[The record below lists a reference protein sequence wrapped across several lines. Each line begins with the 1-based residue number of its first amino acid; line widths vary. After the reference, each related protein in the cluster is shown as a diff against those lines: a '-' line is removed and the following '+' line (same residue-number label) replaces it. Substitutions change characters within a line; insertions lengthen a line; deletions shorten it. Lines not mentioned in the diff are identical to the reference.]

1 MGVLAKGFKKSGNNI
16 YLKEHI
22 EDLKNVWYYLWNKIK
37 GKLRYSSEE
46 LNRIFGIVKFC
57 IEKHDLGK
65 VLPAFQIKTL
75 GNFNY
80 EPFDISLDVP
90 HSIFS
95 TFFVKD
101 EEMEQFKEIFG
112 KDTERII
119 LSIIAF
125 HHWRESFDKI
135 INGDSSLVEAAR
147 KLCNDKDFKEKLIGN
162 LRSEGFADID
172 INERVVKSLAKGTRF
187 LTLVIAPYLN
197 KFLPSRLEVDDKIKK
212 YWVLSAGF
220 LQRCD
225 HFASFCEETVCEET
239 GGDFCNVEI
248 DNITF
253 DEIKR
258 NVSSKI
264 GGNTWQIDKIN
275 KNKNPDLLNKNIIL
289 IAPTGY
295 GKTEFAFL
303 YSKGEKLIYTLPL
316 RSAVNQ
322 IFQRAKGIFG
332 DDKVGLLH
340 SDADVVILSHEG
352 DEEGLRTYELSRQIS
367 YPVIISTGDQFFPYA
382 LNPPT
387 YEKIYSILSYS
398 RLVIDEVQ
406 AYDPKACAIVVK
418 FIEDTIRMGGKFL
431 LTTAT
436 LPKFV
441 KERIKGIVNQNE
453 LKEINIYEE
462 EKCKFQ
468 RFYKHKLEVRL
479 IDNKKKIDNRKKF
492 DLPKKELKNIIQEA
506 KNGKRVL
513 VVLNTVESAQEVYR
527 KLKEKIR
534 DQNIKIMLIHSR
546 FTLEDRRKKELILCG
561 GVYSIQN
568 GKVKIFEKEYDLHN
582 LGQNKDKS
590 DIEIVKNGNGFL
602 VKVKFE
608 DKTFE
613 LDGEIKENE
622 NEFVIKGW
630 FSNPKPPNESEG
642 KILVATQVVE
652 ASLDLDADVLF
663 TEICPLDSLV
673 QRMGRVARRYF
684 YIKEKVYNKSYNK
697 SNNEKKS
704 SEREFKAFDEYNSS
718 EPNIFVWVFKNGLQ
732 SGKEY
737 VYHKDVILL
746 SLKVLSKLKDLGKE
760 KLKRELEG
768 LKNWASKNLGKN
780 RDIDDEKI
788 IKDIF
793 DRKKLFCVELSEY
806 CKYIMV
812 KLIYLVLPENSK
824 YLEDFEKTY
833 EILNSGF
840 VSDKKSEAFE
850 LFRRI
855 YDIQIIPKNKF
866 EEFKNELENFVS
878 NNQIGQNRLYTKFKI
893 NILSKFVVNVPFWSV
908 KEKITPENLAINK
921 LSDLRSDD
929 WKKKL
934 KYYLSGIYVVDGFEY
949 DSECGIQSK
958 KASKRT

>member
-1 MGVLAKGFKKSGNNI
+1 
-16 YLKEHI
+16 
-22 EDLKNVWYYLWNKIK
+22 
-37 GKLRYSSEE
+37 
-46 LNRIFGIVKFC
+46 
-57 IEKHDLGK
+57 
-65 VLPAFQIKTL
+65 
-75 GNFNY
+75 
-80 EPFDISLDVP
+80 
-90 HSIFS
+90 
-95 TFFVKD
+95 
-101 EEMEQFKEIFG
+101 MEQFKEIFG

-135 INGDSSLVEAAR
+135 INGDSSLVEAA
-147 KLCNDKDFKEKLIGN
+147 KSLLDDENFKKKLIEN
-162 LRSEGFADID
+162 LRNEGFADID

-187 LTLVIAPYLN
+187 LTLVIPPYLN

-212 YWVLSAGF
+212 YWILSAGF

-225 HFASFCEETVCEET
+225 HFASFCEETGEN
-239 GGDFCNVEI
+239 FCNVEI
-248 DNITF
+248 DNISF
-253 DEIKR
+253 EEIKEK
-258 NVSSKI
+258 VSSKI
-264 GGNTWQIDKIN
+264 GVNAWQIEQIDKI
-275 KNKNPDLLNKNIIL
+275 KNPDLLNKNIIL

-303 YSKGEKLIYTLPL
+303 YSNGEKLIYTLPL

-322 IFQRAKGIFG
+322 IFQRAKCIFG

-340 SDADVVILSHEG
+340 SDADVVILSHVG
-352 DEEGLRTYELSRQIS
+352 DEEGLRTYDLSHQIS

-382 LNPPT
+382 LNPPG
-387 YEKIYSILSYS
+387 YERIYSILSYS

-441 KERIKGIVNQNE
+441 KDKINEVVNQNE
-453 LKEINIYEE
+453 LEEINIYKE
-462 EKCKFQ
+462 EKGKFQ
-468 RFYKHKLEVRL
+468 KFYKHKLEVRL
-479 IDNKKKIDNRKKF
+479 INNRKRIDNGKKF
-492 DLPKKELKNIIQEA
+492 DLPEGELENIIQEA

-590 DIEIVKNGNGFL
+590 DIEIVKNENGFL

-608 DKTFE
+608 DKIFE
-613 LDGEIKENE
+613 LNGKIKENE
-622 NEFVIKGW
+622 NEFVINGW
-630 FSNPKPPNESEG
+630 FSNPKPPNEREG

-684 YIKEKVYNKSYNK
+684 YINEKVYNKS
-697 SNNEKKS
+697 NNEEKS
-704 SEREFKAFDEYNSS
+704 LEGEFKAFDEYNGSKS
-718 EPNIFVWVFKNGLQ
+718 NIFVWVFKKKRKKRNKKGDEEEEKNQVLLQ
-732 SGKEY
+732 SGEEH
-737 VYHKDVILL
+737 VYHKDIILL
-746 SLKVLSKLKDLGKE
+746 SLKILSKSEDLVNE
-760 KLKRELEG
+760 ELVRE

-793 DRKKLFCVELSEY
+793 GRKKLFCVELSEY

-866 EEFKNELENFVS
+866 EEFKNELENFVRG
-878 NNQIGQNRLYTKFKI
+878 NQINQNGLYTKFKI

-921 LSDLRSDD
+921 LSKLSVLKSSDD
-929 WKKKL
+929 WNKKL

-949 DSECGIQSK
+949 DSEYGIQSK

>member
-1 MGVLAKGFKKSGNNI
+1 
-16 YLKEHI
+16 
-22 EDLKNVWYYLWNKIK
+22 
-37 GKLRYSSEE
+37 
-46 LNRIFGIVKFC
+46 
-57 IEKHDLGK
+57 
-65 VLPAFQIKTL
+65 
-75 GNFNY
+75 
-80 EPFDISLDVP
+80 
-90 HSIFS
+90 
-95 TFFVKD
+95 
-101 EEMEQFKEIFG
+101 MEQFKEIFG

-162 LRSEGFADID
+162 LRNEGFADID

-212 YWVLSAGF
+212 YWILSAGF

-225 HFASFCEETVCEET
+225 HFASFCEETGEN
-239 GGDFCNVEI
+239 FCNVEI
-248 DNITF
+248 DNISF
-253 DEIKR
+253 EEIRGK
-258 NVSSKI
+258 VSSKI
-264 GGNTWQIDKIN
+264 GENAWQIERIN
-275 KNKNPDLLNKNIIL
+275 QNSNLLNSNLLDKNIIL

-303 YSKGEKLIYTLPL
+303 YSNGEKLIYTLPL

-340 SDADVVILSHEG
+340 SDADVVILSYEG
-352 DEEGLRTYELSRQIS
+352 DEEGLRTYELSHQIS

-406 AYDPKACAIVVK
+406 AYDPRACAIVVK

-441 KERIKGIVNQNE
+441 KDKINEVVNQNE
-453 LKEINIYEE
+453 LEEINIYKE

-468 RFYKHKLEVRL
+468 KFYKHKLEVRL
-479 IDNKKKIDNRKKF
+479 IDNRKKIDNGKKF
-492 DLPKKELKNIIQEA
+492 DLPEDELEEIIDQAEE
-506 KNGKRVL
+506 GKRVL

-737 VYHKDVILL
+737 VYDRDVILL
-746 SLKVLSKLKDLGKE
+746 SLKILSKSEDLVNE
-760 KLKRELEG
+760 ELVRE

-793 DRKKLFCVELSEY
+793 GRKKLFCVELSEY

-824 YLEDFEKTY
+824 YLEDFEKNY

-866 EEFKNELENFVS
+866 EEFKNELENFVRG
-878 NNQIGQNRLYTKFKI
+878 NQINQNGLYTKFKI

-958 KASKRT
+958 KASERT

>member
-1 MGVLAKGFKKSGNNI
+1 MRVLAKGFKKSGNDI

-22 EDLKNVWYYLWNKIK
+22 EDLKNVWCYLWNKIK
-37 GKLRYSSEE
+37 GNLRYSSEE
-46 LNRIFGIVKFC
+46 LNRIFCIVKFC

-75 GNFNY
+75 RNPNY
-80 EPFDISLDVP
+80 EPSYISLDVP

-125 HHWRESFDKI
+125 HHWRESFEKI
-135 INGDSSLVEAAR
+135 INGDSSLVETAR
-147 KLCNDKDFKEKLIGN
+147 KLCNDKDFKEKLIEN
-162 LRSEGFADID
+162 LRNEEFADID

-187 LTLVIAPYLN
+187 LTLVIPPYLN
-197 KFLPSRLEVDDKIKK
+197 KFLPLRLEVDDKIKK
-212 YWVLSAGF
+212 YWILSAGF

-225 HFASFCEETVCEET
+225 HFASFCEETGEN
-239 GGDFCNVEI
+239 FCNVEI
-248 DNITF
+248 DNISF
-253 DEIKR
+253 EEIKN

-264 GGNTWQIDKIN
+264 GENAWQINKI
-275 KNKNPDLLNKNIIL
+275 NKNPDLLNKNIIL

-303 YSKGEKLIYTLPL
+303 YSDGEKLIYTLPL

-322 IFQRAKGIFG
+322 IFQRAENIFG
-332 DDKVGLLH
+332 YDKVGLLH

-406 AYDPKACAIVVK
+406 AYDPQACAIVVK

-431 LTTAT
+431 LITAT

-441 KERIKGIVNQNE
+441 KDKVNEVVNQNE
-453 LKEINIYEE
+453 LEEINIYEE
-462 EKCKFQ
+462 EKDKFQ
-468 RFYKHKLEVRL
+468 KFYKHKLEVRL
-479 IDNKKKIDNRKKF
+479 IDNRKKIDNGKEF
-492 DLPKKELKNIIQEA
+492 DLPENELKEIIEQAEE
-506 KNGKRVL
+506 GKRIL
-513 VVLNTVESAQEVYR
+513 VVLNTVEFAQEVYR
-527 KLKEKIR
+527 KLKEKIG

-546 FTLEDRRKKELILCG
+546 FTLEDRRKKELVLCG

-568 GKVKIFEKEYDLHN
+568 GKVKIFDKEYDLHN
-582 LGQNKDKS
+582 VGQNKNNS
-590 DIEIVKNGNGFL
+590 DIEIAKNENGFL
-602 VKVKFE
+602 VKVKFGDE
-608 DKTFE
+608 TFE
-613 LDGEIKENE
+613 LNGEIRE
-622 NEFVIKGW
+622 NEFVINGW
-630 FSNPKPPNESEG
+630 FSNPKPQNENEG

-652 ASLDLDADVLF
+652 ASLDLDADILF

-684 YIKEKVYNKSYNK
+684 YINGKVYNK
-697 SNNEKKS
+697 SNNEEKS
-704 SEREFKAFDEYNSS
+704 LEREFKAFDEYNSS
-718 EPNIFVWVFKNGLQ
+718 KPNIFVWVFKNGLQ

-737 VYHKDVILL
+737 VYHKDIILL
-746 SLKVLSKLKDLGKE
+746 SLKILSKSKDLGSERLKE
-760 KLKRELEG
+760 E
-768 LKNWASKNLGKN
+768 LKNWVSEKLGKN
-780 RDIDDEKI
+780 KKDEKI
-788 IKDIF
+788 LDDIF
-793 DRKKLFCVELSEY
+793 PNQNSSRQYSYELSEY
-806 CKYIMV
+806 DKYIIV
-812 KLIYLVLPENSK
+812 DLLYSSLPENSK

-866 EEFKNELENFVS
+866 NDFVAELKKFKSYSLNEK
-878 NNQIGQNRLYTKFKI
+878 GLYTKFKI
-893 NILSKFVVNVPFWSV
+893 EVLSKFLVNMPIWNL
-908 KEKITPENLAINK
+908 KDKIKAKNLAYNRILELN
-921 LSDLRSDD
+921 LTEEWL
-929 WKKKL
+929 KKFR
-934 KYYLSGIYVVDGFEY
+934 YYLSGIYVIELNY
-949 DSECGIQSK
+949 DQEKGVYE
-958 KASKRT
+958 

>member
-1 MGVLAKGFKKSGNNI
+1 MRVLAKGFKKSGNDI

-37 GKLRYSSEE
+37 GKLHYSSEE
-46 LNRIFGIVKFC
+46 LNRIFCIVKFC

-147 KLCNDKDFKEKLIGN
+147 KLCDDKDFKKKLIEN
-162 LRSEGFADID
+162 LRNEGFADID

-187 LTLVIAPYLN
+187 LTLVIPPYLN
-197 KFLPSRLEVDDKIKK
+197 KFFPSRLEVDDKIKK

-225 HFASFCEETVCEET
+225 HFASFCEETRKN
-239 GGDFCNVEI
+239 FCNVEI
-248 DNITF
+248 DNISF
-253 DEIKR
+253 EEIR
-258 NVSSKI
+258 GNVSSKI
-264 GGNTWQIDKIN
+264 GENAWQIDKI
-275 KNKNPDLLNKNIIL
+275 KNPDLLNKNIIL

-303 YSKGEKLIYTLPL
+303 YSNGEKLIYTLPL

-340 SDADVVILSHEG
+340 SDADVVILSYEG
-352 DEEGLRTYELSRQIS
+352 DEEGLRTYELSHQIS

-406 AYDPKACAIVVK
+406 AYDPRACAIVVK

-441 KERIKGIVNQNE
+441 KDKVNEVVNQNE
-453 LKEINIYEE
+453 LEEINIYEE
-462 EKCKFQ
+462 EKDKFQ
-468 RFYKHKLEVRL
+468 KFYKHKLEVRL
-479 IDNKKKIDNRKKF
+479 IDNGKKF
-492 DLPKKELKNIIQEA
+492 DLPEGELEKIIQEA
-506 KNGKRVL
+506 KNGKKRVL
-513 VVLNTVESAQEVYR
+513 VVLNTVEIAQEVYR

-546 FTLEDRRKKELILCG
+546 FTLEDRRKKE
-561 GVYSIQN
+561 
-568 GKVKIFEKEYDLHN
+568 E
-582 LGQNKDKS
+582 
-590 DIEIVKNGNGFL
+590 EIGR
-602 VKVKFE
+602 E
-608 DKTFE
+608 
-613 LDGEIKENE
+613 
-622 NEFVIKGW
+622 

-684 YIKEKVYNKSYNK
+684 YMSGKVYNKS
-697 SNNEKKS
+697 SNGERSLEEK
-704 SEREFKAFDEYNSS
+704 FKAFDEYNSS

-737 VYHKDVILL
+737 VYHKDIILL
-746 SLKVLSKLKDLGKE
+746 SLKILSKLKDLGNE
-760 KLKRELEG
+760 ELKRELEG
-768 LKNWASKNLGKN
+768 LKNWAYKNLEKN
-780 RDIDDEKI
+780 RDIKDKEKLKKIFEKI
-788 IKDIF
+788 INDIF
-793 DRKKLFCVELSEY
+793 AGQDSFSVELSEY

-824 YLEDFEKTY
+824 YLEDFEKNY

-866 EEFKNELENFVS
+866 EEFKNELENFVRG
-878 NNQIGQNRLYTKFKI
+878 NQINQNGLYTKFKI
-893 NILSKFVVNVPFWSV
+893 NILSKFVVNVPFWET

-921 LSDLRSDD
+921 LSDLSLSDD

-949 DSECGIQSK
+949 DSEYGIQSK

>member
-1 MGVLAKGFKKSGNNI
+1 MRVLAKGFKKTGNDI

-22 EDLKNVWYYLWNKIK
+22 EDLKNVWCYLWNKIK
-37 GKLRYSSEE
+37 GKLRDSSEE
-46 LNRIFGIVKFC
+46 LNRIFCIVKFC

-65 VLPAFQIKTL
+65 VLPAFQIKAL
-75 GNFNY
+75 ANLNY
-80 EPFDISLDVP
+80 EPFEISLDVP

-101 EEMEQFKEIFG
+101 EEIEQFSEIFG
-112 KDTERII
+112 KDAEKII

-147 KLCNDKDFKEKLIGN
+147 KLCDDKDFKDKLIEN
-162 LRSEGFADID
+162 LRNEGFADID
-172 INERVVKSLAKGTRF
+172 INERVVKSLAKETRF
-187 LTLVIAPYLN
+187 LTLVIPPYLN

-212 YWVLSAGF
+212 YWILSAGF

-225 HFASFCEETVCEET
+225 HFASFCEETGEN
-239 GGDFCNVEI
+239 FCNVEI
-248 DNITF
+248 DNISF
-253 DEIKR
+253 EEIRGK
-258 NVSSKI
+258 VSSKI
-264 GGNTWQIDKIN
+264 GENAWQIEKIN
-275 KNKNPDLLNKNIIL
+275 KNSNLLDKNIIL

-322 IFQRAKGIFG
+322 IFQRAKEIFG
-332 DDKVGLLH
+332 DEKVGLLH

-352 DEEGLRTYELSRQIS
+352 DEEALRTYELSKQIS

-406 AYDPKACAIVVK
+406 AYDPRACAIVVK

-441 KERIKGIVNQNE
+441 SKRINEIVEPDE

-462 EKCKFQ
+462 EKDKFQ
-468 RFYKHKLEVRL
+468 KFYKHKLEVRL
-479 IDNKKKIDNRKKF
+479 ILIDNEKKF
-492 DLPKKELKNIIQEA
+492 DLPDSVV
-506 KNGKRVL
+506 NGVIDQANGRKRVL
-513 VVLNTVESAQEVYR
+513 VVLNTVESAQKVYK

-534 DQNIKIMLIHSR
+534 DPNIKIMLIHSR

-582 LGQNKDKS
+582 LGHNKDKS
-590 DIEIVKNGNGFL
+590 DIEIVKNENGFL

-608 DKTFE
+608 DKIFE

-622 NEFVIKGW
+622 NEFVINGW

-642 KILVATQVVE
+642 KILVSTQVVE

-684 YIKEKVYNKSYNK
+684 YMSGKVYNKSG
-697 SNNEKKS
+697 NEERS
-704 SEREFKAFDEYNSS
+704 LDREFKAFDEYNSS
-718 EPNIFVWVFKNGLQ
+718 DPNIFVWVFKNGLQ
-732 SGKEY
+732 SGKEDVYDKSGKEY
-737 VYHKDVILL
+737 VYDRDIILL
-746 SLKVLSKLKDLGKE
+746 SLKILSKSEDLGNEGLKE
-760 KLKRELEG
+760 E
-768 LKNWASKNLGKN
+768 LKNWASENLRKNKKDKN
-780 RDIDDEKI
+780 KKDKKI
-788 IKDIF
+788 LEDIF
-793 DRKKLFCVELSEY
+793 PNQNQQYSYELSEY
-806 CKYIMV
+806 DKYLMV
-812 KLIYLVLPENSK
+812 DLLYSGLPEDSK

-850 LFRRI
+850 LFGRI

-866 EEFKNELENFVS
+866 EEFKEELRNFVS
-878 NNQIGQNRLYTKFKI
+878 SNQINQNRLYTKFKKE
-893 NILSKFVVNVPFWSV
+893 ILSKFVVNVPFWSV
-908 KEKITPENLAINK
+908 EEKITPENLAINK
-921 LSDLRSDD
+921 LSHLSLSDD

-934 KYYLSGIYVVDGFEY
+934 KYYFSGIYVVDGFEY
-949 DSECGIQSK
+949 DSEVGLYQPK
-958 KASKRT
+958 

>member
-1 MGVLAKGFKKSGNNI
+1 MRVLAKGFSKSGNNI

-46 LNRIFGIVKFC
+46 LNRIFCIVKFC

-75 GNFNY
+75 GNPNY

-112 KDTERII
+112 KDNERII

-162 LRSEGFADID
+162 LRNEGFADIG

-187 LTLVIAPYLN
+187 LTLVIPPYQN

-225 HFASFCEETVCEET
+225 HFASFCEETGE
-239 GGDFCNVEI
+239 DFCKVEI
-248 DNITF
+248 DNISF
-253 DEIKR
+253 EEIRGK
-258 NVSSKI
+258 VSSKI
-264 GGNTWQIDKIN
+264 GENAWQIERISNYLDKN
-275 KNKNPDLLNKNIIL
+275 YLDKNIIL

-303 YSKGEKLIYTLPL
+303 YSNGEKLIYTLPL

-340 SDADVVILSHEG
+340 SDADVVILSYEG
-352 DEEGLRTYELSRQIS
+352 DEEGLRTYELSHQIS

-441 KERIKGIVNQNE
+441 KDKVNEVVNQNE
-453 LKEINIYEE
+453 LEEINIYEE
-462 EKCKFQ
+462 EKDKFQ
-468 RFYKHKLEVRL
+468 KFYKHKLKVSL
-479 IDNKKKIDNRKKF
+479 INNGKKF
-492 DLPKKELKNIIQEA
+492 DLPEFDLPEDELEEIINQAE
-506 KNGKRVL
+506 KGKRVL
-513 VVLNTVESAQEVYR
+513 VVLNTVEIAQEVYR
-527 KLKEKIR
+527 KLKDKIGN
-534 DQNIKIMLIHSR
+534 QNIKIMLIHSR
-546 FTLEDRRKKELILCG
+546 FTLEDRKKKE
-561 GVYSIQN
+561 
-568 GKVKIFEKEYDLHN
+568 EE
-582 LGQNKDKS
+582 
-590 DIEIVKNGNGFL
+590 IER
-602 VKVKFE
+602 E
-608 DKTFE
+608 
-613 LDGEIKENE
+613 
-622 NEFVIKGW
+622 
-630 FSNPKPPNESEG
+630 FSNPKPQNESEG
-642 KILVATQVVE
+642 KILVSTQVVE

-684 YIKEKVYNKSYNK
+684 YMSGKVYNRSGNSNEEKSLDL
-697 SNNEKKS
+697 
-704 SEREFKAFDEYNSS
+704 EFKAFDEYNSS

-732 SGKEY
+732 SGKEH

-746 SLKVLSKLKDLGKE
+746 SLKILSKSKDLGNE
-760 KLKRELEG
+760 ELVRE
-768 LKNWASKNLGKN
+768 LKNWASENLEKNKK
-780 RDIDDEKI
+780 DERI
-788 IKDIF
+788 LEDIF
-793 DRKKLFCVELSEY
+793 INQNQELSSRQYSYELSEY
-806 CKYIMV
+806 DKYIMV
-812 KLIYLVLPENSK
+812 DLLYSVFPRNSK
-824 YLEDFEKTY
+824 YFEDFEKNY

-866 EEFKNELENFVS
+866 EEFKKELENFS
-878 NNQIGQNRLYTKFKI
+878 NQIGQNGLYTKFKI

-929 WKKKL
+929 RKKKL

-949 DSECGIQSK
+949 DSEIGFYQPK
-958 KASKRT
+958 

>member
-1 MGVLAKGFKKSGNNI
+1 MRVLAKGFKKSGNNI

-46 LNRIFGIVKFC
+46 LNRIFCIVKFC

-75 GNFNY
+75 ENFNY
-80 EPFDISLDVP
+80 EPFEISLDVP

-101 EEMEQFKEIFG
+101 EEMEQFGEIFS
-112 KDTERII
+112 KDAERII

-135 INGDSSLVEAAR
+135 INGDSSLVEAAK
-147 KLCNDKDFKEKLIGN
+147 KLCDDKDFKEKLIGN
-162 LRSEGFADID
+162 LRNEGFADID
-172 INERVVKSLAKGTRF
+172 INERVVKSLAKETRF
-187 LTLVIAPYLN
+187 LTLVIPPYLN
-197 KFLPSRLEVDDKIKK
+197 KFLPSRLEVDDKIEK
-212 YWVLSAGF
+212 YWILSAGF

-225 HFASFCEETVCEET
+225 HFASFCEETGEN
-239 GGDFCNVEI
+239 FCNVEI
-248 DNITF
+248 DNIGF
-253 DEIKR
+253 CEIKR

-264 GGNTWQIDKIN
+264 GENAWQIERISNYLD
-275 KNKNPDLLNKNIIL
+275 KNIIL

-303 YSKGEKLIYTLPL
+303 YSNGEKLIYTLPL

-322 IFQRAKGIFG
+322 IFERAKDIFG

-340 SDADVVILSHEG
+340 SDADVVILSYEG
-352 DEEGLRTYELSRQIS
+352 DEEGLRTYELSHQIS

-406 AYDPKACAIVVK
+406 AYDPRACAIVVK

-441 KERIKGIVNQNE
+441 KDKVNEVVNQNE
-453 LKEINIYEE
+453 LEEINIYKE

-479 IDNKKKIDNRKKF
+479 IDNGKKF
-492 DLPKKELKNIIQEA
+492 DLPEDELKKIINQAQA
-506 KNGKRVL
+506 KEGKRVL
-513 VVLNTVESAQEVYR
+513 VVLNTVEFAQKVYR
-527 KLKEKIR
+527 KLKDKIS
-534 DQNIKIMLIHSR
+534 DQNIKIILIHSR

-568 GKVKIFEKEYDLHN
+568 GKVKIFDKEYDLHN

-613 LDGEIKENE
+613 LDGEIKESE

-630 FSNPKPPNESEG
+630 FSNPKPQNENKG

-684 YIKEKVYNKSYNK
+684 YMSGNEARSLGEK
-697 SNNEKKS
+697 
-704 SEREFKAFDEYNSS
+704 FKAFDEYNNS

-737 VYHKDVILL
+737 VYDRDIILL
-746 SLKVLSKLKDLGKE
+746 SLKILSKSKDLGNE
-760 KLKRELEG
+760 ELVRE
-768 LKNWASKNLGKN
+768 LKNWVSKNLRKN
-780 RDIDDEKI
+780 KKDKEILE
-788 IKDIF
+788 DIF
-793 DRKKLFCVELSEY
+793 PNQNQQYSYELSEY
-806 CKYIMV
+806 DKYLMV
-812 KLIYLVLPENSK
+812 DLLYSGLPEDSK

-833 EILNSGF
+833 QILNSGF

-878 NNQIGQNRLYTKFKI
+878 NNQINQNGLYTKFKI
-893 NILSKFVVNVPFWSV
+893 NILSKFVVNVPFWET
-908 KEKITPENLAINK
+908 KEKITPENLVINKLLK
-921 LSDLRSDD
+921 LSDLSLPDN

-934 KYYLSGIYVVDGFEY
+934 KYYLSGIYVADGFEY
-949 DSECGIQSK
+949 DSEYGIQSK
-958 KASKRT
+958 KTSKRT

>member
-1 MGVLAKGFKKSGNNI
+1 MRVLAKGFKKSGNDI

-37 GKLRYSSEE
+37 GKLHYSSEE
-46 LNRIFGIVKFC
+46 LNRIFCIVKFC

-135 INGDSSLVEAAR
+135 INGDSSLVEAA
-147 KLCNDKDFKEKLIGN
+147 KILLDDENFKKKLIEN
-162 LRSEGFADID
+162 LRNEGFANID

-187 LTLVIAPYLN
+187 LTLVIPPYQN

-212 YWVLSAGF
+212 YWILSAGF

-225 HFASFCEETVCEET
+225 HFASFCEETGEN
-239 GGDFCNVEI
+239 FCNVEI

-253 DEIKR
+253 NEIKEKVSFKIKEK
-258 NVSSKI
+258 VSSKI
-264 GGNTWQIDKIN
+264 GENAWQIDKI
-275 KNKNPDLLNKNIIL
+275 KNPDSLNKNIIL

-322 IFQRAKGIFG
+322 IFQRAKEIFG
-332 DDKVGLLH
+332 DEKVGLLH

-352 DEEGLRTYELSRQIS
+352 DEEALRTYELSRQIS
-367 YPVIISTGDQFFPYA
+367 FPVIISTGDQFFPYA

-406 AYDPKACAIVVK
+406 AYAPQACAIVVK

-441 KERIKGIVNQNE
+441 KDKINGIVKQDE
-453 LKEINIYEE
+453 LEEINIYEE
-462 EKCKFQ
+462 EKDKFQ
-468 RFYKHKLEVRL
+468 KFYKHKLEVKL
-479 IDNKKKIDNRKKF
+479 IENNKEF
-492 DLPKKELKNIIQEA
+492 DLSEEDLEKIINQA
-506 KNGKRVL
+506 NGGKRVL
-513 VVLNTVESAQEVYR
+513 VVLNTVESAQKVYR

-582 LGQNKDKS
+582 LGHNKDKS
-590 DIEIVKNGNGFL
+590 DIEIVKNENGFL

-608 DKTFE
+608 DKIFE
-613 LDGEIKENE
+613 LNGEIKENE
-622 NEFVIKGW
+622 ENKFVINGW
-630 FSNPKPPNESEG
+630 FSNPKPQNESEG

-684 YIKEKVYNKSYNK
+684 YINGKVYNR
-697 SNNEKKS
+697 S
-704 SEREFKAFDEYNSS
+704 SSEERSLEREFKAFDNS
-718 EPNIFVWVFKNGLQ
+718 NIFVWVFKNGLQ
-732 SGKEY
+732 SGKEN
-737 VYHKDVILL
+737 VYDRDIILL
-746 SLKVLSKLKDLGKE
+746 SLKILSKSEDLGNERLKE
-760 KLKRELEG
+760 E
-768 LKNWASKNLGKN
+768 LKNWVSENLGKN
-780 RDIDDEKI
+780 KKDKKI
-788 IKDIF
+788 LEDIF
-793 DRKKLFCVELSEY
+793 PNQNQQYSYEISEY
-806 CKYIMV
+806 DKYIMV
-812 KLIYLVLPENSK
+812 DLLYLVLLYLVLPRNSK
-824 YLEDFEKTY
+824 YFEDFEKTY

-866 EEFKNELENFVS
+866 EEFNNELKNFVRG
-878 NNQIGQNRLYTKFKI
+878 NQINQNGLYTKFKI
-893 NILSKFVVNVPFWSV
+893 NILSKFVVNVPFWKV

-921 LSDLRSDD
+921 LSDLSLSDD

-949 DSECGIQSK
+949 DSEVGLYQNK
-958 KASKRT
+958 KAK

>member
-1 MGVLAKGFKKSGNNI
+1 MGVLAKGFKKAGKDI

-22 EDLKNVWYYLWNKIK
+22 EDLKNVWCYLWNKIK

-46 LNRIFGIVKFC
+46 LNRIFCIVKFC

-162 LRSEGFADID
+162 LRNEGFANID
-172 INERVVKSLAKGTRF
+172 INKRVVKSLAKGTRF
-187 LTLVIAPYLN
+187 LTLVIPPYLN

-225 HFASFCEETVCEET
+225 HFASFCEETGEN
-239 GGDFCNVEI
+239 FCNVEI
-248 DNITF
+248 DNISLG
-253 DEIKR
+253 EIKKKIKEK
-258 NVSSKI
+258 VSSKI
-264 GGNTWQIDKIN
+264 GVNAWQIERIN
-275 KNKNPDLLNKNIIL
+275 KNSNLLNSNLLNKNIIL

-303 YSKGEKLIYTLPL
+303 YSNGEKLIYTLPL

-340 SDADVVILSHEG
+340 SDADVVILSYEG
-352 DEEGLRTYELSRQIS
+352 DEEGLRTYELSHQIS

-406 AYDPKACAIVVK
+406 AYDPRACAIVVK

-441 KERIKGIVNQNE
+441 KDKVNEVVNQNE
-453 LKEINIYEE
+453 LEEINIYEE
-462 EKCKFQ
+462 EEEKDKFQ
-468 RFYKHKLEVRL
+468 KFYKHKLEVRL
-479 IDNKKKIDNRKKF
+479 IDNRKKIDNGKKF
-492 DLPKKELKNIIQEA
+492 DLPEGELENIIQEA
-506 KNGKRVL
+506 KNGKKRVL

-534 DQNIKIMLIHSR
+534 DQNIKIILIHSR

-568 GKVKIFEKEYDLHN
+568 GKVKIFDKEYDLHN

-622 NEFVIKGW
+622 NEFVINGW
-630 FSNPKPPNESEG
+630 FSNPKPQNENEG

-652 ASLDLDADVLF
+652 ASLDLDADILF

-684 YIKEKVYNKSYNK
+684 YMSGKVYNKSGNSNEEK
-697 SNNEKKS
+697 SLYL
-704 SEREFKAFDEYNSS
+704 EFKAFDEYNSS
-718 EPNIFVWVFKNGLQ
+718 KPNIFVWVFKNGLQ
-732 SGKEY
+732 SGEEH
-737 VYHKDVILL
+737 VYHKDIILL
-746 SLKVLSKLKDLGKE
+746 SLKILSKSEDLGNE
-760 KLKRELEG
+760 EG
-768 LKNWASKNLGKN
+768 I
-780 RDIDDEKI
+780 IDN
-788 IKDIF
+788 IF
-793 DRKKLFCVELSEY
+793 AGQESFCVELSEY
-806 CKYIMV
+806 DKYIMV
-812 KLIYLVLPENSK
+812 DLLYSSLPENSK
-824 YLEDFEKTY
+824 YLEDFEKNY

-866 EEFKNELENFVS
+866 EEFKNELGNFVS

-893 NILSKFVVNVPFWSV
+893 NILSKFVVNVPFWRV

-921 LSDLRSDD
+921 LSKLSDLSLPDE

-949 DSECGIQSK
+949 DSEYGIQSK
-958 KASKRT
+958 KASKKT

>member
-1 MGVLAKGFKKSGNNI
+1 MGVLAKGFKKSGNDI

-22 EDLKNVWYYLWNKIK
+22 EDLKNVWCYLWNKIK

-46 LNRIFGIVKFC
+46 LNRIFCIVKFC

-75 GNFNY
+75 GNSNY

-135 INGDSSLVEAAR
+135 INGDSSLVEVA
-147 KLCNDKDFKEKLIGN
+147 KSLLYDENFKEKLIGN
-162 LRSEGFADID
+162 LRDEDFADID

-187 LTLVIAPYLN
+187 LTLVIPPYQN

-225 HFASFCEETVCEET
+225 HFASFCEETGEN
-239 GGDFCNVEI
+239 FCNVEI
-248 DNITF
+248 DNISF
-253 DEIKR
+253 EEIRGK
-258 NVSSKI
+258 VSSKI
-264 GGNTWQIDKIN
+264 GENAWQIDKI
-275 KNKNPDLLNKNIIL
+275 KNPDLLDKNIIL

-303 YSKGEKLIYTLPL
+303 YSNGEKLIYTLPL

-322 IFQRAKGIFG
+322 IFQRAKDIFG

-340 SDADVVILSHEG
+340 SDADVVILSYEG

-398 RLVIDEVQ
+398 RLIIDEVQ
-406 AYDPKACAIVVK
+406 AYDPQACAIVVK

-441 KERIKGIVNQNE
+441 KDKINEVVNQNE
-453 LKEINIYEE
+453 LEEINIYKE
-462 EKCKFQ
+462 EKDKFQ
-468 RFYKHKLEVRL
+468 KFYKHKLKVSL
-479 IDNKKKIDNRKKF
+479 INNGEKF
-492 DLPKKELKNIIQEA
+492 DLPDRELEEGIIKKANG
-506 KNGKRVL
+506 GKRVL
-513 VVLNTVESAQEVYR
+513 VVLNTVESAQKVYR

-534 DQNIKIMLIHSR
+534 DQNIKIMLIHSI

-568 GKVKIFEKEYDLHN
+568 GKVKIFDKKYDLYN

-630 FSNPKPPNESEG
+630 FSNPKPQNENEG

-652 ASLDLDADVLF
+652 ASLDLDADILF

-684 YIKEKVYNKSYNK
+684 YMSGKVYNKSNNDNK
-697 SNNEKKS
+697 SSNGERSLEEK
-704 SEREFKAFDEYNSS
+704 FNAFDEYNSS

-732 SGKEY
+732 SGKEH
-737 VYHKDVILL
+737 VYDRDIILL
-746 SLKVLSKLKDLGKE
+746 SLKILSKSEDLGNE
-760 KLKRELEG
+760 EG
-768 LKNWASKNLGKN
+768 I
-780 RDIDDEKI
+780 IDD
-788 IKDIF
+788 IF
-793 DRKKLFCVELSEY
+793 AGQESFCVGLSEY
-806 CKYIMV
+806 DKYIMV
-812 KLIYLVLPENSK
+812 DLLYSSLPENSK

-866 EEFKNELENFVS
+866 EEFKNELENFVRG
-878 NNQIGQNRLYTKFKI
+878 NQINQNGLYTKFKI
-893 NILSKFVVNVPFWSV
+893 NILSKFVVNVPFWET

-921 LSDLRSDD
+921 LSKLSDLSLPDD

-949 DSECGIQSK
+949 DSEYGIQSK

>member
-1 MGVLAKGFKKSGNNI
+1 MRVLAKGFKKSGNDI

-22 EDLKNVWYYLWNKIK
+22 EDLKNVWCYLWNKIK
-37 GKLRYSSEE
+37 GNLRYSSEE
-46 LNRIFGIVKFC
+46 LNRIFCIVKFC

-147 KLCNDKDFKEKLIGN
+147 KLCNDKDFKEKLIEN
-162 LRSEGFADID
+162 LRNEGFADID

-187 LTLVIAPYLN
+187 LTLVIPPYLN

-212 YWVLSAGF
+212 YWILSAGF

-225 HFASFCEETVCEET
+225 HFASFCEETGEY
-239 GGDFCNVEI
+239 FCNVEI
-248 DNITF
+248 DNISF
-253 DEIKR
+253 EEIRGK
-258 NVSSKI
+258 VSSKI
-264 GGNTWQIDKIN
+264 GVNAWQIERIN
-275 KNKNPDLLNKNIIL
+275 KNSNLLNSNLLDKNIIL

-303 YSKGEKLIYTLPL
+303 YSNGEKLIYTLPL

-322 IFQRAKGIFG
+322 IFQRAKNIFG

-340 SDADVVILSHEG
+340 SDADVVILSYEG
-352 DEEGLRTYELSRQIS
+352 DEEGLRTYELSHQIL

-382 LNPPT
+382 LNPPG

-406 AYDPKACAIVVK
+406 AYDPRACAIVVK

-441 KERIKGIVNQNE
+441 KDKINEVVNQNE
-453 LKEINIYEE
+453 LEEINIYKE
-462 EKCKFQ
+462 EKDKFQ
-468 RFYKHKLEVRL
+468 KFYKHKLEVRL
-479 IDNKKKIDNRKKF
+479 IDNRKKIDNGKKF
-492 DLPKKELKNIIQEA
+492 DLPEGELENIIQEA
-506 KNGKRVL
+506 KNGKKRVL
-513 VVLNTVESAQEVYR
+513 VVLNTVESAQKVYR

-568 GKVKIFEKEYDLHN
+568 GKVKIFDKEYDLHN

-590 DIEIVKNGNGFL
+590 DIVIVKNGNGFL

-630 FSNPKPPNESEG
+630 FSNPKPQNENEG

-652 ASLDLDADVLF
+652 ASLDLDADILF

-684 YIKEKVYNKSYNK
+684 YIKEKVYNKS
-697 SNNEKKS
+697 NNEKKS
-704 SEREFKAFDEYNSS
+704 LENELKAFDNS
-718 EPNIFVWVFKNGLQ
+718 NIFVWVFKNGLQ
-732 SGKEY
+732 SGEEH

-746 SLKVLSKLKDLGKE
+746 SLKILSKLKDLGKE
-760 KLKRELEG
+760 ELGRE
-768 LKNWASKNLGKN
+768 LKNWASENLEKNKK
-780 RDIDDEKI
+780 DERI
-788 IKDIF
+788 LEDIF
-793 DRKKLFCVELSEY
+793 TNQNQELSSRQYSYELSEY
-806 CKYIMV
+806 DKYIMV
-812 KLIYLVLPENSK
+812 DLLYSSLPENSK
-824 YLEDFEKTY
+824 YLEDFEKNY

-866 EEFKNELENFVS
+866 EEFKNELKNFVRG
-878 NNQIGQNRLYTKFKI
+878 NQINQNGLYTKFKI

-921 LSDLRSDD
+921 LSKLSDLKSSDD

-949 DSECGIQSK
+949 DSEYGIQSK

>member
-1 MGVLAKGFKKSGNNI
+1 MSILAKSKGISLREHTEH
-16 YLKEHI
+16 LKE
-22 EDLKNVWYYLWNKIK
+22 VWKSLFEKIK
-37 GKLRYSSEE
+37 QDKI
-46 LNRIFGIVKFC
+46 LNEIVNFC

-75 GNFNY
+75 VNLNY
-80 EPFDISLDVP
+80 EPYDISLNVP

-101 EEMEQFKEIFG
+101 EEMEKFKEIFG
-112 KDTERII
+112 EDTKEII

-125 HHWRESFDKI
+125 HHWRESFERI
-135 INGDSSLVEAAR
+135 INGDSSLVKVAN
-147 KLCNDKDFKEKLIGN
+147 KLLEDENFKNKLIEN
-162 LRSEGFADID
+162 LKNEGFEVN

-187 LTLVIAPYLN
+187 LRLVFPPYLN
-197 KFLPSRLEVDDKIKK
+197 KFLPLRLEVDDKIEK
-212 YWVLSAGF
+212 YWILSAGF

-225 HFASFCEETVCEET
+225 HFASFCEENGEN
-239 GGDFCNVEI
+239 FCNVEI
-248 DNITF
+248 DNISF
-253 DEIKR
+253 EEIKN

-264 GGNTWQIDKIN
+264 GENAWQIDKI
-275 KNKNPDLLNKNIIL
+275 NKNPDLLNKNIIL

-303 YSKGEKLIYTLPL
+303 YSDGEKLIYTLPL

-322 IFQRAKGIFG
+322 IFQRAENIFG

-406 AYDPKACAIVVK
+406 AYDPQACAIVVK

-431 LTTAT
+431 LITAT

-441 KERIKGIVNQNE
+441 KDKVNEVVNQNE
-453 LKEINIYEE
+453 LEEINIYEE
-462 EKCKFQ
+462 EKNKFQ
-468 RFYKHKLEVRL
+468 KFYKHRL
-479 IDNKKKIDNRKKF
+479 KVSLINNGEKF
-492 DLPKKELKNIIQEA
+492 DLPEDELKNIIQEA

-513 VVLNTVESAQEVYR
+513 VVLNTVESAQKVYS
-527 KLKEKIR
+527 KLKERITN
-534 DQNIKIMLIHSR
+534 QNIKIMLIHSR
-546 FTLEDRRKKELILCG
+546 FTLEDRRKKELVLCG

-568 GKVKIFEKEYDLHN
+568 GKVKIFDKEYDLHN
-582 LGQNKDKS
+582 VGQNKDNS
-590 DIEIVKNGNGFL
+590 DIEIVKNENSFL
-602 VKVKFE
+602 VKVKFGDE
-608 DKTFE
+608 TFE
-613 LDGEIKENE
+613 LNGEIRE
-622 NEFVIKGW
+622 NEFVINGW
-630 FSNPKPPNESEG
+630 FSNPKPQNENEG
-642 KILVATQVVE
+642 KILVSTQVVE
-652 ASLDLDADVLF
+652 ASLDLDADILF
-663 TEICPLDSLV
+663 TEICPLDLLV

-684 YIKEKVYNKSYNK
+684 YINGKVYNK
-697 SNNEKKS
+697 SNNEEKNF
-704 SEREFKAFDEYNSS
+704 EREFKAFDEYNSS
-718 EPNIFVWVFKNGLQ
+718 KPNIFVWVFKNGLQ

-746 SLKVLSKLKDLGKE
+746 SLKILSKSKDLGSERLKE
-760 KLKRELEG
+760 E
-768 LKNWASKNLGKN
+768 LKNWASEKLGKN
-780 RDIDDEKI
+780 KKDEKI
-788 IKDIF
+788 LEDIF
-793 DRKKLFCVELSEY
+793 TNQNQGLFSRQYSYELSEY
-806 CKYIMV
+806 DKYIIV
-812 KLIYLVLPENSK
+812 DLLYSSLPENSK

-866 EEFKNELENFVS
+866 NDFVAELEKFKSKYSLNEK
-878 NNQIGQNRLYTKFKI
+878 GLYTKFKI
-893 NILSKFVVNVPFWSV
+893 EVLSKFLVNMPIWNL
-908 KEKITPENLAINK
+908 KDKINAENLAYNRILELN
-921 LSDLRSDD
+921 LTDEWL
-929 WKKKL
+929 KKFR
-934 KYYLSGIYVVDGFEY
+934 YYLSGIYVIELNY
-949 DSECGIQSK
+949 DQEKGVYKEK
-958 KASKRT
+958 KESIAHNRS

>member
-1 MGVLAKGFKKSGNNI
+1 MRVLAKGFKKSGNNI

-46 LNRIFGIVKFC
+46 LNRIFCIVKFC

-80 EPFDISLDVP
+80 EPFEISIDVP

-101 EEMEQFKEIFG
+101 EEMEEFKEIFG
-112 KDTERII
+112 KDNERII

-147 KLCNDKDFKEKLIGN
+147 KLCNGKDFKEKLIGN
-162 LRSEGFADID
+162 LRNEDFADID
-172 INERVVKSLAKGTRF
+172 INERVVKSLAKGTGF
-187 LTLVIAPYLN
+187 LKLVIPPYLN

-225 HFASFCEETVCEET
+225 HFASFCEETGEN
-239 GGDFCNVEI
+239 FCNVEI
-248 DNITF
+248 DNISF
-253 DEIKR
+253 EEIR
-258 NVSSKI
+258 GRVSSKI
-264 GGNTWQIDKIN
+264 GENAWQIERISNYLDKN
-275 KNKNPDLLNKNIIL
+275 YLDKNIIL

-303 YSKGEKLIYTLPL
+303 YSNGEKLIYTLPL

-340 SDADVVILSHEG
+340 SDADVVILSYEG
-352 DEEGLRTYELSRQIS
+352 DEEGLRTYELSHQIS

-441 KERIKGIVNQNE
+441 KDKVNEVVNQNE
-453 LKEINIYEE
+453 LEEINIYEE
-462 EKCKFQ
+462 EKDKFQ
-468 RFYKHKLEVRL
+468 KFYKHKLKVSL
-479 IDNKKKIDNRKKF
+479 INNGKKF
-492 DLPKKELKNIIQEA
+492 DLPEFDLPEDELEEIINQAE
-506 KNGKRVL
+506 KGKRVL
-513 VVLNTVESAQEVYR
+513 VVLNTVEIAQEVYR
-527 KLKEKIR
+527 KLKDKIGN
-534 DQNIKIMLIHSR
+534 QNIKIMLIHSR
-546 FTLEDRRKKELILCG
+546 FTLEDRKKKE
-561 GVYSIQN
+561 
-568 GKVKIFEKEYDLHN
+568 EE
-582 LGQNKDKS
+582 
-590 DIEIVKNGNGFL
+590 IER
-602 VKVKFE
+602 E
-608 DKTFE
+608 
-613 LDGEIKENE
+613 
-622 NEFVIKGW
+622 
-630 FSNPKPPNESEG
+630 FSNPKPQNESEG
-642 KILVATQVVE
+642 KILVSTQVVE

-684 YIKEKVYNKSYNK
+684 YMSGKVYNRSGNSNEEKSLDL
-697 SNNEKKS
+697 
-704 SEREFKAFDEYNSS
+704 EFKAFDEYNSS

-732 SGKEY
+732 SGKEH

-746 SLKVLSKLKDLGKE
+746 SLKILSKSKDLGNE
-760 KLKRELEG
+760 ELVRE
-768 LKNWASKNLGKN
+768 LKNWASENLEKNKK
-780 RDIDDEKI
+780 DERI
-788 IKDIF
+788 LEDIF
-793 DRKKLFCVELSEY
+793 INQNQELSSRQYSYELSEY
-806 CKYIMV
+806 DKYIMV
-812 KLIYLVLPENSK
+812 DLLYSVFPRNSK
-824 YLEDFEKTY
+824 YFEDFEKNY

-866 EEFKNELENFVS
+866 EEFKKELENFS
-878 NNQIGQNRLYTKFKI
+878 NQIGQNGLYTKFKI

-929 WKKKL
+929 RKKKL

-949 DSECGIQSK
+949 DSEYGIQSE
-958 KASKRT
+958 KASKKT